1 MADGTDNEK
10 PASKPG
16 SLTYAAPAARSCDDE
31 LTVIAHKIKPLHRRF
46 ADAILQGESGA
57 AAAKSAGCP
66 GTALRQAA
74 SRLLRRE
81 DVLRYIRLSQQR
93 AATASQVTL
102 EALMERLWLTVTD
115 PTATEEAQERA
126 MAHLVKLHSVGR
138 GIVATSGLTKTEPA
152 TELDADAGLPED
164 LAAKFERTLG
174 VRR

>member
-1 MADGTDNEK
+1 MADKTDDDK
-10 PASKPG
+10 TTAKPG

-31 LTVIAHKIKPLHRRF
+31 LTVIAHKMKPLHRRF
-46 ADAILQGESGA
+46 ADALLRGESGA

-93 AATASQVTL
+93 AATASQGTL
-102 EALMERLWLTVTD
+102 EAIMERLWLTVTD
-115 PTATEEAQERA
+115 PAAAEEARERA

-152 TELDADAGLPED
+152 AELDADAGLSED
-164 LAAKFERTLG
+164 LAAKFERALG
-174 VRR
+174 VTR